1 MKITKLLLLLCAVAV
16 PLSLAGCTAEKTDT
30 AQQANGPNHEHDHS
44 HESGPHGGHLIEL
57 GDEQYHLEWNH
68 DDEAHA
74 LTFYVLDGAAKN
86 EVKIP
91 AENLQIN
98 VSVGEDTKSFDVP
111 AVRADGE
118 DTTALFE
125 TDDEDLFALI
135 EDESVKATIDA
146 QIDGKPFQGTIEHHH
161 HDH

>member
-1 MKITKLLLLLCAVAV
+1 MRSRFPFRLPVA
-16 PLSLAGCTAEKTDT
+16 PRKRPTTAEHGDD
-30 AQQANGPNHEHDHS
+30 HDHDHGHS
-44 HESGPHGGHLIEL
+44 HEEAGPHGGHLIEL
-57 GDEQYHLEWNH
+57 GEEEYHLEWNH

-74 LTFYVLDGAAKN
+74 LTFYVLDGAAKK

-111 AVRADGE
+111 AIRADGE
-118 DTTALFE
+118 ETTALFE
-125 TDDEDLFALI
+125 TDDADLFALI
-135 EDESVKATIDA
+135 EDDAVKATIDA
-146 QIDGKPFQGTIEHHH
+146 QIDGKAYQGSIEHHH